1 MSDLFKY
8 IQYWEKGGRQNEL
21 ILMDD
26 MHECINTND
35 DLHDFF
41 IKNDLINAMG
51 VLNPILKRIRHMY
64 AGEIG

>member
-1 MSDLFKY
+1 MSTTSAEIND
-8 IQYWEKGGRQNEL
+8 N
-21 ILMDD
+21 D
-26 MHECINTND
+26 HENN

-41 IKNDLINAMG
+41 IKNDLIDAMG